1 MVVIKNDDGKYVDF
15 NDEINNNEDNN
26 LKNLLNTV
34 VEQNVLEHQVENRA
48 QLNIDTQKLKTEQR
62 RLKRVKDNLSNW
74 HNEKRELERKA
85 FKSTTKIS
93 DKEKYLARIKTLEE
107 EQILP
112 LTKDIKQIRDRIKL
126 LKETIAKENEFKEEE
141 QNVDNMHGGSMDV
154 KLPNET
160 ETEFLIRTGKTTA
173 FGTNNDFQIEEDLDQ
188 TKFNDIKRGDTVV
201 KDEITNDEYIP
212 NDKELYKDE
221 SDVSDI
227 DVLED
232 EYDELTYNKSTNA
245 KNDYFTDDGN
255 EYMYQKRLKKWVN
268 ARVQKRNKK
277 GIQAVHDISEEWLN
291 TDPDFKSAS
300 LNGGYK
306 IPGEIFSKLFNYQKT
321 CVQWL
326 WELHQQ
332 GVGGILGDEM
342 GLGKTIQIVAFL
354 AGLHHSNKINKPILI
369 VCPATVM
376 KQWFTELST
385 WWPSFRC
392 VIFHSMGAIFDR
404 QMDEIDKE
412 AVDRFLLNN
421 EDIDYDDYVN
431 EQISIS
437 KENEVLNRKT
447 TKRNVTKIATL
458 ANHLKNTLENIK
470 EKGHVIITTY
480 AGLQTNSKL
489 LLAEEYDYVVLD
501 EGHKIRNANTSVAI
515 TAKKLK
521 CENRLILSGT
531 PIQNNL
537 NELWS
542 LFDFIYPGKL
552 GTLPVFQ
559 DQFSRPINEGGYSNA
574 TNLQV
579 QTGYNCAVELK
590 NMISPFLLRRVKAD
604 VAKDL
609 PNKKELVLFCKLTKA
624 QRHQYISFLNSEEL
638 NRIRK
643 GRFQALVGI
652 DHLRKI
658 CNHPD
663 LALDSKKRP
672 KDYGNSLRSGKMQ
685 VIKQLLLDF
694 RKKGHKT
701 LLFTQSRQMMVI
713 LEEFLKNDIEF
724 SYLKMDGS
732 TSIKSRQ
739 SIVDKFNNNK
749 DIAVFLLTT
758 KVGGLGINLV
768 SASRIIIYDPDWNP
782 STDLQARER
791 AWRIGQTKE
800 VIIYRLLVG
809 GTIEEKIYHR
819 QIFKQ
824 FLTNKILKDPNQKR
838 FFKMDEL
845 QDLFSLTDD
854 ASSSLS
860 YEETQAISK
869 VTDRET
875 KDMNDEVENVD
886 GVEKLEGY
894 LNEEAENERNT
905 TEGDRIVQGIFGSVD
920 YEKNLSKSDLTTS
933 KEAERKAK
941 EAAKKLRESLNK
953 KTKNLAKHGK
963 VTWTGKHGNV
973 GKSGNNSKLLRRRKL
988 EEDLGPAKKRK

>member
-1 MVVIKNDDGKYVDF
+1 MVVVQNDDGKFVDVS
-15 NDEINNNEDNN
+15 NGNNNDDND

-34 VEQNVLEHQVENRA
+34 IEQNVLEHQVENKA
-48 QLNIDTQKLKTEQR
+48 QLNIDIQKLKTEQR
-62 RLKRVKDNLSNW
+62 RLKRVKDNLNNW
-74 HNEKRELERKA
+74 HSEKRELERKA
-85 FKSTTKIS
+85 YKSTTKIS
-93 DKEKYLARIKTLEE
+93 DKEKYISRIKTLEK
-107 EQILP
+107 EQIQP
-112 LTKDIKQIRDRIKL
+112 LTKDINQIRDRIKL
-126 LKETIAKENEFKEEE
+126 LKESIAKEKEFKEETE
-141 QNVDNMHGGSMDV
+141 NENKQNPDTDAP
-154 KLPNET
+154 LPNES
-160 ETEFLIRTGKTTA
+160 ERDFLIRTGKITA
-173 FGTNNDFQIEEDLDQ
+173 FGTNNDFQIEEDFTEHEGLINNKDP
-188 TKFNDIKRGDTVV
+188 VV
-201 KDEITNDEYIP
+201 KDEISDKDEYIP
-212 NDKELYKDE
+212 SNKDLYRDE
-221 SDVSDI
+221 SDISEVEHSEGD
-227 DVLED
+227 DDDLV
-232 EYDELTYNKSTNA
+232 YVKG
-245 KNDYFTDDGN
+245 KNEKKAEFIDDGN
-255 EYMYQKRLKKWVN
+255 EYMYQKRLKNWISN
-268 ARVQKRNKK
+268 RVEKRKEK
-277 GIQAVHDISEEWLN
+277 GLSAKYDISEEWLN
-291 TDPDFKSAS
+291 TDPDYKSAS
-300 LNGGYK
+300 LKGGFK

-342 GLGKTIQIVAFL
+342 GLGKTIQVIAFL
-354 AGLHHSNKINKPILI
+354 AGLHHSNKISKPILV

-385 WWPSFRC
+385 WWPCFRC
-392 VIFHSMGAIFDR
+392 VIFHSMGAIFDK

-412 AVDRFLLNN
+412 ALDKFLMSN
-421 EDIDYDDYVN
+421 EDIGYDDYVN
-431 EQISIS
+431 EKISTS
-437 KENEVLNRKT
+437 KENEVLNKKS
-447 TKRNVTKIATL
+447 TKRNVQKIATV
-458 ANHLKNTLENIK
+458 ANHLKNTMESIK
-470 EKGHVIITTY
+470 DRGHVIITTY
-480 AGLQTNSKL
+480 AGLQANSKL
-489 LLAEEYDYVVLD
+489 LLAEEYDYVILD

-521 CENRLILSGT
+521 CANRLILSGT

-559 DQFSRPINEGGYSNA
+559 DQFSTPINEGGYANA

-609 PNKKELVLFCKLTKA
+609 PNKKELVLFCKLTKT

-638 NRIRK
+638 SKIRK
-643 GRFQALVGI
+643 GRFQALIGI

-663 LALDSKKRP
+663 LVMDAKKRP
-672 KDYGNSLRSGKMQ
+672 RDYGNPLRSGKMQ
-685 VIKQLLLDF
+685 VIKQLLLEF
-694 RKKGHKT
+694 RSKGHKT
-701 LLFTQSRQMMVI
+701 LLFTQSRQMMAI
-713 LEEFLKNDIEF
+713 LERFLRDDIEF
-724 SYLKMDGS
+724 DYLKMDGS

-739 SIVDKFNNNK
+739 SIVDKFNKSK
-749 DIAVFLLTT
+749 DIDVFLLTT

-768 SASRIIIYDPDWNP
+768 SATRIIIYDPDWNP

-845 QDLFSLTDD
+845 QDLFSLNDD
-854 ASSSLS
+854 SSSNFS
-860 YEETQAISK
+860 YEETKAMSE

-875 KDMNDEVENVD
+875 KNIKDEVENVE
-886 GVEKLEGY
+886 GIEKLEGY
-894 LNEEAENERNT
+894 YNEEAEKEKNT
-905 TEGDRIVQGIFGSVD
+905 TEGDRIVQDIFGNVD
-920 YEKNLSKSDLTTS
+920 YERKISKVDSSTS

-941 EAAKKLRESLNK
+941 EAAKLLRTSLNK
-953 KTKNLAKHGK
+953 KTRNLAKQGK
-963 VTWTGKHGNV
+963 VTWTGKYGSV
-973 GKSGNNSKLLRRRKL
+973 GKS
-988 EEDLGPAKKRK
+988 EEGSNVVKKRKLGDQSKK

>member
-1 MVVIKNDDGKYVDF
+1 MVVIENEDGKYVDV
-15 NDEINNNEDNN
+15 DDINNNDDND

-34 VEQNVLEHQVENRA
+34 IEQNVLEHQVENRA

-62 RLKRVKDNLSNW
+62 RLKRAKDNLNNW
-74 HNEKRELERKA
+74 HNEKRDLERKA
-85 FKSTTKIS
+85 YKSTTKIS
-93 DKEKYLARIKTLEE
+93 DKEKYLARIKSLEE
-107 EQILP
+107 EQIAP
-112 LTKDIKQIRDRIKL
+112 LAKDIKQIRDRIRL
-126 LKETIAKENEFKEEE
+126 LKDTIAKENKFKEEE
-141 QNVDNMHGGSMDV
+141 QNEDRRNGDSTDV
-154 KLPNET
+154 PLPNET
-160 ETEFLIRTGKTTA
+160 EREFLIRTGKITA
-173 FGTNNDFQIEEDLDQ
+173 FGTNNDFQMEEEP
-188 TKFNDIKRGDTVV
+188 IKEDVIYAKEGHPYV
-201 KDEITNDEYIP
+201 KDEVMDDEYIP
-212 NDKELYKDE
+212 EDKELYQDE
-221 SDVSDI
+221 SDASD
-227 DVLED
+227 LEILEED
-232 EYDELTYNKSTNA
+232 DDDLTYTKSTNEKKA
-245 KNDYFTDDGN
+245 QFIDDGN

-268 ARVQKRNKK
+268 TRVQKRKDK
-277 GIQAVHDISEEWLN
+277 GIQPVHDISEEWLN

-300 LNGGYK
+300 LNGGFK

-342 GLGKTIQIVAFL
+342 GLGKTIQVIAFL
-354 AGLHHSNKINKPILI
+354 AGLHHSNKIHKPILI

-385 WWPSFRC
+385 WWPCFRC
-392 VIFHSMGAIFDR
+392 VIFHSMGAIFDK
-404 QMDEIDKE
+404 QMDAIGEEALDK
-412 AVDRFLLNN
+412 FLMNN
-421 EDIDYDDYVN
+421 EEVDYDDYVN

-437 KENEVLNRKT
+437 KENEVLNRKS
-447 TKRNVTKIATL
+447 TKRNVQKIATV
-458 ANHLKNTLENIK
+458 ANHLKNSLENIK

-480 AGLQTNSKL
+480 AGLQANSKL

-559 DQFSRPINEGGYSNA
+559 DQFSTPINEGGYANA

-624 QRHQYISFLNSEEL
+624 QRQQYISFLNSEEL
-638 NRIRK
+638 NKIRK
-643 GRFQALVGI
+643 GRFQALIGI

-663 LALDSKKRP
+663 LVMDAKKRP
-672 KDYGNSLRSGKMQ
+672 KDYGNPLRSGKMQ

-694 RKKGHKT
+694 KKKGHKT
-701 LLFTQSRQMMVI
+701 LLFTQSRQMMTI
-713 LEEFLKNDIEF
+713 LENFLRNDIEF

-739 SIVDKFNNNK
+739 NIVDRFNNNK
-749 DIAVFLLTT
+749 DIDVFLLTT

-768 SASRIIIYDPDWNP
+768 SATRIIIYDPDWNP

-875 KDMNDEVENVD
+875 KNIKDEVTNVD

-894 LNEEAENERNT
+894 FNEEAENERNT

-941 EAAKKLRESLNK
+941 EAAKRLKESLNK

-963 VTWTGKHGNV
+963 VTWTGKYGNV
-973 GKSGNNSKLLRRRKL
+973 GRSDGQV
-988 EEDLGPAKKRK
+988 AKKRKFDTGKK